1 MSSLQI
7 GLCFD
12 GKTITKPNYAAS
24 LQAVDVL
31 LFPELIDGGYA
42 ALYRGAA
49 PHRVD
54 KTNGQLYPGERI

>member
-12 GKTITKPNYAAS
+12 VRTITQPSYAAS

-31 LFPELIDGGYA
+31 VFPELIDGGYG
-42 ALYRGAA
+42 ALSKGAA
-49 PHRVD
+49 PHHAGDVFID
-54 KTNGQLYPGERI
+54 T